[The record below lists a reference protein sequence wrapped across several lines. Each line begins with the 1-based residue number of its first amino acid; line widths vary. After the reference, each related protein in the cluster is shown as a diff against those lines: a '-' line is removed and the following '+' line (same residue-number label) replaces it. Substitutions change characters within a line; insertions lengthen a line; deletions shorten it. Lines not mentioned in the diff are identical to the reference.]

1 MKNYLLTPLL
11 NPVTAADNLYN
22 ESHIRTRNVVERL
35 IGVWKRQFPVLT
47 DGNRC
52 RLDNILATIVAV
64 AVLQNIAVD
73 MHEDLPPVPDEL
85 NIEELNYLIIQG
97 DIPQVPMANLGQGQL
112 NFRQNLIDTYF
123 AQL

>member
-35 IGVWKRQFPVLT
+35 IGVWKRRFPVLAY
-47 DGNRC
+47 GNRC